1 MSCGC
6 SPPSKTSLWTPI
18 PGFVNEIQPGENI
31 DCYAKRAA
39 APGPNDDAR
48 NDLVNRIQNTQI
60 TADGT
65 LAVNETFTLSAGPRN
80 ATSWSMTPTIPGLFF
95 NTSTGKLSG
104 TVDTSQENA
113 TFKVTITAN
122 DGAGVIDSREY
133 TFTPSRPQKGSS
145 LSFIQPYKASSGT
158 GKINSG
164 FGPRIHP
171 ISGAQKL
178 HKGQDWVAATAA
190 AKGKGTIV
198 AAADGEVVS
207 AGNDPSGYGLNV
219 RINHKDASGK
229 VLAMTLYAHCSQVL
243 VSPGQK
249 VSQGQTIAKEG
260 STGASTGNHLHFEV
274 RLGGTT
280 PVDPTP
286 YLNGTIVETPPIQAG
301 QEQPPADKARTNTA
315 PVLTSNEV
323 AARTANDCPEIVGTP
338 TPTTITETPTTG
350 YESPTTSGCTP
361 AVRMTREETIAQ
373 INKALN
379 EDSSL
384 TTEDKNILKFFARIE
399 SGNDTYAKNPTSS
412 ALGLYQ
418 MLDATANR
426 YFQIIGS
433 SATCENRVNPYL
445 ATKAQIAFYKN
456 EMLKYYNE
464 YQTNGKMAGK
474 TVSNTPFSQSYSSLS
489 KAEFTY
495 GLVHHDGVGN
505 AVKGQD
511 KGGVAYFQRRAREL
525 GFA

>member
-18 PGFVNEIQPGENI
+18 PGFSNEIQPGENI
-31 DCYAKRAA
+31 DCYARRSA

-48 NDLVNRIQNTQI
+48 VDLVNRIQNTSI
-60 TADGT
+60 TADAN
-65 LAVNETFTLSAGPRN
+65 LKVEEQFTLSAGPRT
-80 ATSWSMTPTIPGLFF
+80 ATSWSMTPSVPGLTF
-95 NTSTGKLSG
+95 NTTLGKLTG
-104 TVDTSQENA
+104 TVDAAEEGK
-113 TFKVTITAN
+113 TFKITIAAN
-122 DGAGVIDSREY
+122 DGAGVIDSREF
-133 TFTPSRPQKGSS
+133 TFIPSKPQKGSS
-145 LSFIQPYKASSGT
+145 LSFVQPYVPASGSA
-158 GKINSG
+158 KINSG

-198 AAADGEVVS
+198 AAADGEVVH
-207 AGNDPSGYGLNV
+207 AGNDPTGYGLNI
-219 RINHKDASGK
+219 RINHKDAGGK
-229 VLAMTLYAHCSQVL
+229 LLAMTLYAHTSVML
-243 VSPGQK
+243 VSVGQK

-260 STGASTGNHLHFEV
+260 STGGSTGPHLHFEV
-274 RLGGTT
+274 RLAGTT

-286 YLNGTIVETPPIQAG
+286 YLNGTIVQTPPVQAG
-301 QEQPPADKARTNTA
+301 QTQPPADVARTNTA
-315 PVLTSNEV
+315 PVLTANAV
-323 AARTANDCPEIVGTP
+323 AARTASDCPEIVGTP
-338 TPTTITETPTTG
+338 TPTTVTQTPATG
-350 YESPTTSGCTP
+350 YENPVSGPCVP
-361 AVRMTREETIAQ
+361 NPRMTREETIAQ
-373 INKALN
+373 IDKALN
-379 EDSSL
+379 EDSAL
-384 TTEDKNILKFFARIE
+384 TTEDKNLLKFFARIE

-456 EMLKYYNE
+456 EMLRYYNE
-464 YQTNGKMAGK
+464 YRNGGTMAGK
-474 TVSNTPFSQSYSSLS
+474 TVSNTPFSQRYSTLT
-489 KAEFTY
+489 KGEFCY
-495 GLVHHDGVGN
+495 GLFHHDGVGN

-511 KGGVAYFQRRAREL
+511 KGGVSYFQKRAREL
-525 GFA
+525 GYA

>member
-18 PGFVNEIQPGENI
+18 PGFSNEIQPGENI
-31 DCYAKRAA
+31 DCYARRAA
-39 APGPNDDAR
+39 VPGLNDDAR
-48 NDLVNRIQNTQI
+48 NDLVNRIQNTSI
-60 TADGT
+60 NCDAT
-65 LAVNETFTLSAGPRN
+65 LKVEEQFTLSAGPRT
-80 ATSWSMTPTIPGLFF
+80 ATAWAMDPVVTGLTF
-95 NTSTGKLSG
+95 NTTTGKLTG
-104 TVDTSQENA
+104 TCDPSTENKTYKILVSA
-113 TFKVTITAN
+113 S

-133 TFTPSRPQKGSS
+133 TLVPAKPEKGSS
-145 LSFIQPYKASSGT
+145 LSFTQPYVPSSG
-158 GKINSG
+158 GAKITSP

-171 ISGAQKL
+171 ISGAQKM

-207 AGNDPSGYGLNV
+207 ASNDPSGYGLNIK
-219 RINHKDASGK
+219 INHKDAGGK
-229 VLAMTLYAHCSQVL
+229 VLALTLYGHCSQLL
-243 VSPGQK
+243 VSAGQK
-249 VSQGQTIAKEG
+249 VSKGQTIAKEG

-286 YLNGTIVETPPIQAG
+286 YLSGTIISTPPVQAG
-301 QEQPPADKARTNTA
+301 QTQSPPDVARTNAA
-315 PVLTSNEV
+315 PVLTAATVN
-323 AARTANDCPEIVGTP
+323 ARTANTCPETVGTP
-338 TPTTITETPTTG
+338 TPTTITKTPTTG
-350 YESPTTSGCTP
+350 YENPVSSSCTP
-361 AVRMTREETIAQ
+361 NPRMTREETIAQ
-373 INKALN
+373 IDKALN

-384 TTEDKNILKFFARIE
+384 TTEDKNLLKFFARIE

-412 ALGLYQ
+412 ATGLYQ

-426 YFQIIGS
+426 YYQMIGS

-456 EMLKYYNE
+456 EMLRYYNE
-464 YQTNGKMAGK
+464 YQSGGKMAGK
-474 TVSNTPFSQSYSSLS
+474 TVANTPFSSTYSELS
-489 KAEFTY
+489 KGEFCY